1 MKTNGQA
8 VNGTIHPA
16 TFPVTRCSPVAGRFK
31 LEPVYMEVTLL
42 RGLCA
47 TLKHGLFIQ
56 RCKTLLLGYVNYM
69 RKFSVWSHCRI
80 QEPF

>member
-1 MKTNGQA
+1 MKTNGRA

-16 TFPVTRCSPVAGRFK
+16 TFPVTRCSPVAGRFE

-47 TLKHGLFIQ
+47 TLKQGLFIQ
-56 RCKTLLLGYVNYM
+56 HCKTLLYFLN
-69 RKFSVWSHCRI
+69 FSVWLHCRI
-80 QEPF
+80 QEQF

>member
-1 MKTNGQA
+1 MKTNGRA

-31 LEPVYMEVTLL
+31 LEPVYLEVTLL

-56 RCKTLLLGYVNYM
+56 HCKTLLLGYFNYM
-69 RKFSVWSHCRI
+69 KNLN
-80 QEPF
+80 